1 MERPVDLIEWKVAE
15 AEYFLDQMENCGFN
29 NFEFQCNLS
38 AFLSASRSVTFTL
51 QAVMRHIPGFDEWYE
66 SARVALVNN
75 ALARFF
81 VELRNRATKTGDLGI
96 IGGSATGEADE
107 IKFGH
112 IFHPELVASLPTEIR
127 DMNIEEMARQY
138 MGLLVRLVSDWER
151 WFYNSAGPGAPPNT
165 DNMSPEELEEAL
177 GFPAGWT
184 DDVGL
189 SNKERIQILLRIG
202 GYPSPISFEDLRSR
216 YGIK

>member
-184 DDVGL
+184 NDVGL